1 MQRPVPG
8 IQQMLAT
15 LVATPSISSVS
26 SQWDQSN
33 EGVISQL
40 SQWLSA
46 LGFRVETMAVPG
58 AHRKYNLIATRGEGP
73 GGLVLSGHTDTVPF
87 DDSRW
92 ETDPFTL
99 SERSDR
105 WYGLGTCDMK
115 GFFPLAIEAAWRAR
129 DQEFKEPLVVLATAD
144 EESAMGGARELVH
157 AGRPRGRY
165 AVIGEPTELRPVRL
179 HKGIM
184 MERLYLQGRSGHSSD
199 PSLGRNALE
208 GMNAALTEILALRR
222 ELQKRYRH
230 PGFRVDVPTLNPGH
244 IHGGDNPNRICAEC
258 ELHFDLRPLPGM
270 DIAELRR
277 LILDRVAPI
286 ARARE
291 LECTFEPLFD
301 GVPAFEQA
309 ENSRL
314 VALCEQMT
322 GHSAEG
328 VAFATEAPFLQS
340 LGMETLVLGP
350 GSINQAHQP
359 DEFLALSQ
367 IEPMVDILS
376 GLIRRCCIEPG
387 EERSGE

>member
-1 MQRPVPG
+1 MQRPVPE
-8 IQQMLAT
+8 IREMLAT
-15 LVATPSISSVS
+15 LIATPSISSVS
-26 SQWDQSN
+26 PQWDQSN
-33 EGVISQL
+33 EAVINQL
-40 SQWLSA
+40 AQWLSA
-46 LGFRVETMAVPG
+46 LDFRVETMAVPG
-58 AHRKYNLIATRGEGP
+58 ASGKYNLIATRGEGP

-87 DDSRW
+87 DESRW
-92 ETDPFTL
+92 KTDPFTL
-99 SERSDR
+99 SERDNR

-129 DQEFKEPLVVLATAD
+129 NQDFSEPLVVLATAD
-144 EESAMGGARELVH
+144 EESAMGGARELVR

-184 MERLYLQGRSGHSSD
+184 MERLYFQGRSGHSSD

-208 GMNAALTEILALRR
+208 GMNAALTEIVALRR
-222 ELQKRYRH
+222 ELEQQHRH

-244 IHGGDNPNRICAEC
+244 IHGGDNPNRICADC

-277 LILDRVAPI
+277 LILERVAPI

-301 GVPAFEQA
+301 GVPPFEQA
-309 ENSRL
+309 EQSRL

-322 GHSAEG
+322 GHTAEG

-367 IEPMVDILS
+367 IEPMVVILS
-376 GLIRRCCIEPG
+376 GLIQRCCIEPG
-387 EERSGE
+387 EDNG

>member
-58 AHRKYNLIATRGEGP
+58 AHGKYNLIATRGEGP

-92 ETDPFTL
+92 QTDPFTL
-99 SERSDR
+99 SERGDR

-129 DQEFKEPLVVLATAD
+129 DEAFREPLVVLATAD
-144 EESAMGGARELVH
+144 EESAMGGARELVR

-222 ELQKRYRH
+222 ELQQHYRH

-301 GVPAFEQA
+301 GVPPFEQA
-309 ENSRL
+309 EHSRL

-387 EERSGE
+387 EETSGE